1 MKEFDF
7 SERDAKKV
15 GQIQRQYLKKAAF
28 QIEQLEALHE
38 KVKAPG
44 MILAAVVGIIG
55 TLLIGA
61 GIAEDMLCDNLK
73 YGLCLSIPGLILVFA
88 AFPLYSIITGIR
100 KRKYANQVHT
110 LSSLI
115 VRESPKS

>member
-1 MKEFDF
+1 MQEFNF

-44 MILAAVVGIIG
+44 IISAAVVGIIG
-55 TLLIGA
+55 TLLMVA
-61 GIAEDMLCDNLK
+61 GVAEIMVLDNLK
-73 YGLCLSIPGLILVFA
+73 YGLCLSIPGLILVLA

-100 KRKYANQVHT
+100 KRKYANQMHS
-110 LSSLI
+110 LSS
-115 VRESPKS
+115 